1 MQLSGLDIIEIAVDI
16 YVPWRSARVTDTPH
30 VAVQRL
36 REVFEADVV
45 GIPQISDVLSEFLL
59 EGLDKALRRK
69 VCSATVRVV
78 NNGNIVDIEEM
89 ARNAN
94 R

>member
-16 YVPWRSARVTDTPH
+16 YVPWRSARVTDIPH

-36 REVFEADVV
+36 REVFEADIV
-45 GIPQISDVLSEFLL
+45 GIPQISYVLSEFPL
-59 EGLDKALRRK
+59 EGLDKGK

-78 NNGNIVDIEEM
+78 NNGDIVDVEEM
-89 ARNAN
+89 ARDAN